1 MANSRG
7 GWRQREYAI
16 AVAAA
21 FAIILF
27 FTFSSFIS
35 SSSPPDL
42 HLHLLHS
49 DFVPLLLLTNAAQR
63 GAYCL
68 DGSIPAYH
76 FQKGFGSGSRR
87 WVLHI
92 EGGGWCNTV
101 ASCSFRK
108 NTALGSSKH
117 MEPQV
122 QFSGILSRHPSS
134 NPDFYNWNKVKIRYC
149 DGASFTGHPESEQ
162 KNDTKLFFRGQL
174 IWEAMMEE
182 LLSIGLSNAQEFLVN
197 KALLSGCSAGG
208 LATLIHCD
216 DFREILPKDAKVK
229 CLSDAGFFLNEK
241 NVAGK
246 ATFQSFYNDV
256 VKLQGAAGSLKKDCV
271 AKMEP
276 SKCFFPQQIVEN
288 TKTPVFLVNPTYDF
302 WQIKNILVPGLLDP
316 RDSWYK
322 CQLSI
327 QFCDPEQIQVL
338 QGFRNLFLKAVS
350 EFQQKKDGGM
360 FINSCYI
367 HCQTWISETWHA
379 PNSPRINNKATA
391 NYPDTDIFKI
401 QRQHIIF
408 EGNAD
413 DLEFNT
419 FCYRCS
425 QPLFAARPPLL
436 PSSLFAVGAAVAGYH
451 QVNVE
456 MCLRLSPVGMHHVGV
471 SALENR
477 ATIKLKPVNKI
488 PSIKQSQS
496 RSLVQS
502 TGRFRFHGLA
512 DCFPLFYCH
521 IGHTIGFTMWNEMA
535 TEFDVQAYE
544 AMEKPVVIDDSS
556 CWVTSFID
564 MPEVYQTPNTYSETP
579 DAPPILNIHHQRFD
593 DGHGKNKKSIPIV
606 DTTGNKPTYYCFK
619 STVDDGTATISI
631 ICFSD
636 EAFTL
641 TKDYNQVLAEIEHK
655 DPYQLPLSLKALQ
668 EEKTQLQEF
677 RYEGDPMLSVSKLFQ
692 DAVPEAP
699 QLLTQKWM
707 FSASSYELT
716 EFVHVLWILAIPV
729 RDLLFLIIFGLM
741 LIGYDNT
748 LWNGSLVAPADAPL
762 RKYVRYY
769 RDFVLELNKALAVDP
784 RVEICQLPVG
794 DGITL
799 CRRIS

>member
-7 GWRQREYAI
+7 GWRQPEYAI

-21 FAIILF
+21 FAIILV
-27 FTFSSFIS
+27 FTFS

-42 HLHLLHS
+42 HFSDS

-182 LLSIGLSNAQEFLVN
+182 LLSIGLSNAQE
-197 KALLSGCSAGG
+197 ALLSGCSAGG

-241 NVAGK
+241 NIAGK

-302 WQIKNILVPGLLDP
+302 WQIKNILVPGPLDP

-327 QFCDPEQIQVL
+327 QFCDPEQILVL
-338 QGFRNLFLKAVS
+338 QGFRNSFLKAVS

-379 PNSPRINNKATA
+379 PNSPRINNKTIAESVGDWSFNFKFRSKA
-391 NYPDTDIFKI
+391 NPKVQCVFHWLWYWCSTDVLAGPP
-401 QRQHIIF
+401 F
-408 EGNAD
+408 E
-413 DLEFNT
+413 
-419 FCYRCS
+419 
-425 QPLFAARPPLL
+425 LL
-436 PSSLFAVGAAVAGYH
+436 PIHVSIAEFCNPEQQRSKAQTVA
-451 QVNVE
+451 NE
-456 MCLRLSPVGMHHVGV
+456 P
-471 SALENR
+471 LE
-477 ATIKLKPVNKI
+477 
-488 PSIKQSQS
+488 QQ
-496 RSLVQS
+496 
-502 TGRFRFHGLA
+502 
-512 DCFPLFYCH
+512 
-521 IGHTIGFTMWNEMA
+521 
-535 TEFDVQAYE
+535 
-544 AMEKPVVIDDSS
+544 
-556 CWVTSFID
+556 
-564 MPEVYQTPNTYSETP
+564 
-579 DAPPILNIHHQRFD
+579 
-593 DGHGKNKKSIPIV
+593 
-606 DTTGNKPTYYCFK
+606 
-619 STVDDGTATISI
+619 
-631 ICFSD
+631 
-636 EAFTL
+636 
-641 TKDYNQVLAEIEHK
+641 
-655 DPYQLPLSLKALQ
+655 
-668 EEKTQLQEF
+668 
-677 RYEGDPMLSVSKLFQ
+677 
-692 DAVPEAP
+692 
-699 QLLTQKWM
+699 
-707 FSASSYELT
+707 
-716 EFVHVLWILAIPV
+716 
-729 RDLLFLIIFGLM
+729 
-741 LIGYDNT
+741 
-748 LWNGSLVAPADAPL
+748 
-762 RKYVRYY
+762 
-769 RDFVLELNKALAVDP
+769 
-784 RVEICQLPVG
+784 
-794 DGITL
+794 
-799 CRRIS
+799 